1 MRARKSLAAPVDPRR
16 GNNNK
21 KAVEKR
27 PEPQMRTAEEKK
39 THSNPESQAIKAG
52 LSEDQKRFKSSGECK
67 FVESIK
73 KITYADYKD
82 F

>member
-21 KAVEKR
+21 KAVVKR

-39 THSNPESQAIKAG
+39 THSNPESQAINSR
-52 LSEDQKRFKSSGECK
+52 LSEDKKKFKSSREGN

>member
-1 MRARKSLAAPVDPRR
+1 
-16 GNNNK
+16 
-21 KAVEKR
+21 
-27 PEPQMRTAEEKK
+27 MRTAEEKK

-52 LSEDQKRFKSSGECK
+52 LSEDQKKFKSSRECN